1 MKSVEVL
8 EIRSLEQYF
17 KEGVEL
23 YSSIKPGEVLPPQI
37 FVVKINQWGILG
49 PRIKTFIELLEKDLI

>member
-23 YSSIKPGEVLPPQI
+23 YSSIKPGEVLPSQI
-37 FVVKINQWGILG
+37 FIVKINRWSILG
-49 PRIKTFIELLEKDLI
+49 SRVKTFIELLDKDQI